1 MHVLCPHCRNPIEL
15 VRPPAGDE
23 ISCPSCGSSFPL
35 VRTPTALWM
44 PEEGKEELGRF
55 LLLGVLGSGA
65 FGTVYKAHDPQL
77 DRTVAVKVP
86 RPGNV
91 PDGEQGVR
99 FLREARSAA
108 QLHHPA
114 SCPSTRS
121 ARWAASPT
129 SSASSS
135 TA

>member
-1 MHVLCPHCRNPIEL
+1 MHILCPHCRNAIEL
-15 VRPPAGDE
+15 AQPPTKAE
-23 ISCPSCGSSFPL
+23 ISCPSCGSSFSV
-35 VRTPTALWM
+35 VRSPTTLWM
-44 PEEGKEELGRF
+44 PEDGKDELGRF

-77 DRTVAVKVP
+77 DRNVAVKVP

-108 QLHHPA
+108 Q
-114 SCPSTRS
+114 
-121 ARWAASPT
+121 
-129 SSASSS
+129 
-135 TA
+135 